1 MRSLAYSVNPSAPQA
16 DQPLVLF
23 VDSVETRKSELEK
36 VALKAGGYVERVQ
49 LKQEQDGG
57 KSASLILRVPP
68 DKVESLKTQFY
79 RYNLT
84 ADTANSMDALAQY
97 GATLKMEDKAASALR
112 GGLGGSVRAQQE
124 PSRSQEDRQA
134 LPQAPGR
141 SGTDDSLREQK
152 AQQGPPG
159 SQSPAQ
165 AKRESPQTRSARQE
179 QSVPPPKESHLR
191 RLNRQRQTPLIR
203 ITIQLREAPVPAQSR
218 PQPPKER

>member
-49 LKQEQDGG
+49 LKQEQDGS

-68 DKVESLKTQFY
+68 DKVESLKAQFY

-97 GATLKMEDKAASALR
+97 GATLKMEDKAVSALR
-112 GGLGGSVRAQQE
+112 GGLGGGVRAQQE

-134 LPQAPGR
+134 LPQAPGQ
-141 SGTDDSLREQK
+141 SGRDDSLRERN
-152 AQQGPPG
+152 AQQRPPG
-159 SQSPAQ
+159 SQSPAP
-165 AKRESPQTRSARQE
+165 AKREPPETRSPRRE
-179 QSVPPPKESHLR
+179 QSVQPSQESLQR

-203 ITIQLREAPVPAQSR
+203 ITIQLREAPVPAQSK
-218 PQPPKER
+218 PLPPKER